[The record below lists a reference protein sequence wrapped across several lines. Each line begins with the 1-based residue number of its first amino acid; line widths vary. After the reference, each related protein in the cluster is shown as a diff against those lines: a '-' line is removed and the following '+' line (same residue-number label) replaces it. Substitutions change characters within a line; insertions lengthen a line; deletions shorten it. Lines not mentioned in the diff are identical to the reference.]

1 MKRVHFTGRLNGNA
15 QPVGYA
21 TMRARYTV
29 LGLSS
34 FPGLVRVSSHLT
46 LSPGRPSRRDV
57 RMRSVKSL
65 HAFMQLVAVQPAELT
80 HRSRHW
86 ASGHGPPALA
96 HGRGGRPGV
105 GRRRERHRS
114 TAAARRLNIL
124 AYLPAENQREPLSH
138 RFLLS
143 ISPLSSG
150 LSRHALFRN
159 IAREKL
165 NSFVPS
171 HRKALDLL
179 LFRGLVTVSSHDIRL
194 LPTFSGA
201 VCLSLFSMPIYG
213 AAATGRREMRPRGS
227 SAFRTPG
234 DPRPSSCQW
243 RRR

>member
-15 QPVGYA
+15 QPVGY
-21 TMRARYTV
+21 TTVRARYTV

-86 ASGHGPPALA
+86 ASSH
-96 HGRGGRPGV
+96 GV

-150 LSRHALFRN
+150 LSRHALFRS
-159 IAREKL
+159 IAREKM

-234 DPRPSSCQW
+234 DPRPSSCRW